1 MNPKTLVAVLIT
13 AISTAAGAAAPS
25 PTEVRLQRMEDQAAI
40 ERLLLDYG
48 RTLDNRDFAAYSQ
61 LFATEGEWKGALGT
75 HKGPAAIRAAMEKT
89 FNDPAALA
97 DIPKGKNF
105 HVMSN
110 IVIDIQGDR
119 ATAKSMFIF
128 YKMAD
133 SKPEA
138 AVAGRYEDVLIRE
151 NGVWKFLQRAALGP
165 G

>member
-1 MNPKTLVAVLIT
+1 MNTKVLLAALIV
-13 AISTAAGAAAPS
+13 AISAVASAASPS
-25 PTEVRLQRMEDQAAI
+25 PTDARLQRMEDRAAI

-61 LFATEGEWKGALGT
+61 LFAGEGEWKGAQGT
-75 HKGPAAIRAAMEKT
+75 HKGPAAIRAAMEKA

-119 ATAKSMFIF
+119 ATAKSIFIF
-128 YKMAD
+128 YKMAG

-151 NGVWKFLQRAALGP
+151 DGNWRFLQRTALPP